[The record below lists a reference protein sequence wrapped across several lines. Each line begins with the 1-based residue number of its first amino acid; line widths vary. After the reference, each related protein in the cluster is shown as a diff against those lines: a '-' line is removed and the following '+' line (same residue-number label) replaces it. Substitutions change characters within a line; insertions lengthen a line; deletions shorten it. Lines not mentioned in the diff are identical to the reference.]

1 MARFSIAYLK
11 TMAHEGGYV
20 NDKVDVGG
28 ETYAGISRVYNKI
41 WSGWKLI
48 DSLKKDSKFPANLKG
63 NEQLQREVAVFYK
76 QHYWDVNRLDDF
88 QSQAIANEMFDTG
101 VNMGVRRAASFL
113 QEGMNYLNR
122 NEQLYKNLVVD
133 GFIGP
138 ITIKTM
144 NYILTQRGD
153 EEVLLKIMNV
163 LQGMHYLNF
172 IKQSPT
178 QERFA
183 RGWFSRVSL

>member
-1 MARFSIAYLK
+1 MAKFSVAYTK
-11 TMAHEGGYV
+11 TMKHEGGYV

-28 ETYAGISRVYNKI
+28 ETYAGISRVYHKN
-41 WSGWKLI
+41 WGGWEII
-48 DSLKKDSKFPANLKG
+48 DDLKKKSDFPKNLSG
-63 NEQLQREVAVFYK
+63 HVILQRMMAVFYK
-76 QHYWDVNRLDDF
+76 QHFWDVNRLDEVR
-88 QSQAIANEMFDTG
+88 SQAVAEEMFDTG

-113 QEGMNYLNR
+113 QEGLNYLNR
-122 NEQLYKNLVVD
+122 NEQMYKNLVVD

-138 ITIKTM
+138 LTLRVLDI
-144 NYILTQRGD
+144 ILRSGD
-153 EEVLLKIMNV
+153 EEILLKIMNV

-172 IKQSPT
+172 IKQSPI